1 MRQNKNIKHKKM
13 EEEGMK
19 QSKEAA
25 DRKCPICGK
34 TENQVNAEKNR
45 SGSQRCF
52 CKECQ
57 KYYTLN
63 PEIRKYSEKIRQQAI
78 KTFYAGVSGRG
89 VGKVFGF
96 SKANVYHWI
105 KKPFRLTWKKNPYSL
120 QLAWRL
126 AAF

>member
-1 MRQNKNIKHKKM
+1 
-13 EEEGMK
+13 MK
-19 QSKEAA
+19 QSKEETE
-25 DRKCPICGK
+25 RKRPICGK
-34 TENQVNAEKNR
+34 TENQVNAGKNR

-63 PEIRKYSEKIRQQAI
+63 PKTRKYSEEVRRQAV

-89 VGKVFGF
+89 VGKIFGF

-105 KKPFRLTWKKNPYSL
+105 KKSRSD
-120 QLAWRL
+120 
-126 AAF
+126 